1 MIIAKN
7 IHKYYIEKTTLFSK
21 NKKDVLKGVSFTMEK
36 GKCIGLIGESGS
48 GKSTLG
54 RIILGIEKPSS
65 GEILLEK
72 DTKISVVFQDYTS
85 SVNPSYK
92 VKDIIEESLSAVV
105 KNSKEREKEIINL
118 LDKVGLNETFINRY
132 PHELSG
138 GQLQRVCIAR
148 AIAIKPDFILLD
160 EAVSSLD
167 INVQVQILDLLK
179 KLKIEDNLSFLF
191 ITHDLMT
198 ITYLCDSVIFFK
210 DGKIV
215 EEVNDVSKL
224 NKIKND
230 YSKELFNAVKEL
242 EIN

>member
-1 MIIAKN
+1 MKESIIIKN
-7 IHKYYIEKTTLFSK
+7 LGPLKDIHIEEIKP
-21 NKKDVLKGVSFTMEK
+21 FTVF
-36 GKCIGLIGESGS
+36 IGESGS
-48 GKSTLG
+48 GKGTLG

-72 DTKISVVFQDYTS
+72 NTKISVVFQDYTS

-92 VKDIIEESLSAVV
+92 VKDIIEEALSAIV

-179 KLKIEDNLSFLF
+179 KLKIEDNLSYLF

>member
-92 VKDIIEESLSAVV
+92 VEDIIEESLSAVV

>member
-7 IHKYYIEKTTLFSK
+7 IHKYYIEKTSLFSK

-72 DTKISVVFQDYTS
+72 NTKISVVFQDYTS
-85 SVNPSYK
+85 YVNPSSK
-92 VKDIIEESLSAVV
+92 VKDIIEEALSAIV

-179 KLKIEDNLSFLF
+179 KLKIEDNLSYLF

-224 NKIKND
+224 KKIKND

>member
-92 VKDIIEESLSAVV
+92 VEDIIEESLSAVV

-210 DGKIV
+210 DGKIL

>member
-7 IHKYYIEKTTLFSK
+7 IHKYYIEKTSLFSK
-21 NKKDVLKGVSFTMEK
+21 NKKDVLKGVSFTMAK

-72 DTKISVVFQDYTS
+72 NTKISVVFQDYTS

-92 VKDIIEESLSAVV
+92 VKDIIEEALSAIV

-148 AIAIKPDFILLD
+148 AISIKPDFILLD

-179 KLKIEDNLSFLF
+179 KLKVEDNLSYLF

-215 EEVNDVSKL
+215 EEVNDVNKL
-224 NKIKND
+224 NKIKNN

>member
-7 IHKYYIEKTTLFSK
+7 IHKYYIEKTSLFSK
-21 NKKDVLKGVSFTMEK
+21 NKKDVLKDVSFTMEK

-72 DTKISVVFQDYTS
+72 NTKISVVFQDYTS

-92 VKDIIEESLSAVV
+92 VKDIIEEALSAIV

-179 KLKIEDNLSFLF
+179 KLKIEDNLSYLF

>member
-7 IHKYYIEKTTLFSK
+7 IHKYYIEKTSLFSK
-21 NKKDVLKGVSFTMEK
+21 NKKDVLKDVSFTMEK

-72 DTKISVVFQDYTS
+72 NTKISVVFQDYTS

-92 VKDIIEESLSAVV
+92 VKDIIEEALSAIV

-179 KLKIEDNLSFLF
+179 KLKIEDNLSYLF

-198 ITYLCDSVIFFK
+198 ITYLCDNVIFFK

-215 EEVNDVSKL
+215 EEINDVSKL

>member
-7 IHKYYIEKTTLFSK
+7 IHKYYIEKTSLFSK

-72 DTKISVVFQDYTS
+72 NTKISVVFQDYTS
-85 SVNPSYK
+85 SVNPNYK
-92 VKDIIEESLSAVV
+92 VKDIIEEALSAIV

-179 KLKIEDNLSFLF
+179 KLKIEDNLSYLF

>member
-21 NKKDVLKGVSFTMEK
+21 NKKDVLKDVSFTMEK

-72 DTKISVVFQDYTS
+72 NTKISVVFQDYTS

-92 VKDIIEESLSAVV
+92 VKDIIEEALSAIV

-179 KLKIEDNLSFLF
+179 KLKIEDNLSYLF

-224 NKIKND
+224 KKIKND

>member
-7 IHKYYIEKTTLFSK
+7 IHKYYIEKTSLFSK

-72 DTKISVVFQDYTS
+72 NTKISVVFQDYTS

-92 VKDIIEESLSAVV
+92 VKDIIEEALSAIV

-179 KLKIEDNLSFLF
+179 KLKIEDNLSYLF

-215 EEVNDVSKL
+215 EEVNDVNKL

>member
-7 IHKYYIEKTTLFSK
+7 IHKYYIEKTSLFSK

-72 DTKISVVFQDYTS
+72 NTKISVVFQDYTS

-92 VKDIIEESLSAVV
+92 VKDIIEEALSAIV

-179 KLKIEDNLSFLF
+179 KLKIEDNLSYLF

>member
-1 MIIAKN
+1 M
-7 IHKYYIEKTTLFSK
+7 
-21 NKKDVLKGVSFTMEK
+21 
-36 GKCIGLIGESGS
+36 
-48 GKSTLG
+48 
-54 RIILGIEKPSS
+54 
-65 GEILLEK
+65 
-72 DTKISVVFQDYTS
+72 
-85 SVNPSYK
+85 
-92 VKDIIEESLSAVV
+92 

-179 KLKIEDNLSFLF
+179 KLKIEDNLSYLF

>member
-92 VKDIIEESLSAVV
+92 VKDIIEESLSAVL

>member
-7 IHKYYIEKTTLFSK
+7 IHKYYIEKTSLFSK

-72 DTKISVVFQDYTS
+72 NTKISVVFQDYTS

-92 VKDIIEESLSAVV
+92 VKDIIEEALSAIV

-179 KLKIEDNLSFLF
+179 KLKIEDNLSYLF

-224 NKIKND
+224 KKIKND

>member
-105 KNSKEREKEIINL
+105 KNSKEREKKIINL